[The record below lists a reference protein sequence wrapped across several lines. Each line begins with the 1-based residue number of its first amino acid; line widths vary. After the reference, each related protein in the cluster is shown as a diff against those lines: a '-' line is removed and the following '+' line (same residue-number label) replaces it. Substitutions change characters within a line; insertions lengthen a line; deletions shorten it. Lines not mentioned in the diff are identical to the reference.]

1 MKGVP
6 RERSLQAR
14 QQLGQELRRQLVAK
28 RRAANAASASFFRL
42 TPCPPL
48 RHQSHQSGAVHW
60 QRRASLYP
68 SCPSVAANS
77 VLFNR
82 LFFLSAARRWR
93 LPCLMTLLLLYPALS
108 RHSVRRGE
116 TLNFCNGLKWSKYH
130 SPPPSSSSSH
140 HPPPPPPSCICYS
153 FKPRYHLLPN
163 FLVHWQ
169 RQRAFPWRGNPCG
182 FPCFSQL
189 GTLFI
194 SQQLSWVIPHILPQN
209 SREGPFS

>member
-1 MKGVP
+1 MSCKHCL
-6 RERSLQAR
+6 SL
-14 QQLGQELRRQLVAK
+14 V
-28 RRAANAASASFFRL
+28 FRL
-42 TPCPPL
+42 TPCPPF
-48 RHQSHQSGAVHW
+48 RHQYHQLVPYTDSAELH
-60 QRRASLYP
+60 YI
-68 SCPSVAANS
+68 CPAHRWCKHCV
-77 VLFNR
+77 
-82 LFFLSAARRWR
+82 SAARCWR
-93 LPCLMTLLLLYPALS
+93 LPSLMTLLLLYPALS
-108 RHSVRRGE
+108 KHSVRRGE

-130 SPPPSSSSSH
+130 SPP
-140 HPPPPPPSCICYS
+140 CICPS

-182 FPCFSQL
+182 FSCFSQL